1 MKQIHSVSDYIT
13 KDDANS
19 LFQTVSLKT
28 RCLHDRQRSMF
39 LALCLLISVE
49 EWLFVLEDI

>member
-28 RCLHDRQRSMF
+28 RCLHDRKRSMF